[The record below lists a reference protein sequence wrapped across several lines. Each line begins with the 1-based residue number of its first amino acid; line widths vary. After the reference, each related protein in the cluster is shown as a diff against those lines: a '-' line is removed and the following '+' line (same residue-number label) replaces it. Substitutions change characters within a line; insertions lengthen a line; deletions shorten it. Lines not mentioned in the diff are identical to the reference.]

1 MEFDGRLFGT
11 SLECVQVFCSFLP
24 GNSYRVKQAVN
35 NDEHCVS
42 SIALIWRNNRKE
54 NSSIIFRLQS
64 KFSLNISDKFES
76 K

>member
-1 MEFDGRLFGT
+1 MADYLVRRLNAFK
-11 SLECVQVFCSFLP
+11 SFVVFLP

-64 KFSLNISDKFES
+64 KFSLKISDKFES